1 MLSKNLYRD
10 QFPGLHQKVH
20 GKQLVYLDN
29 AATAQRPQAVID
41 AINDYYINHN
51 ANIHRGV
58 HSLSESAT
66 DLYENA
72 RKSLAK
78 LLNAP
83 TEKDLIFVRGCTE
96 AVNLVAQTFVRSR
109 VSKGDEILI
118 SHLEHHSN
126 IVPWQLLCEQTGA
139 VLKVIPMNDAGE
151 LCIDQ
156 LDGLLSDKTKFM
168 SVVHVSNALGTINPV
183 KEMVAKAHAKGVPVM
198 LDGAQATPHLKVD
211 VQDLD
216 CDFYTVSGHKMYGPT
231 GSGVL
236 FGKTEHLDA
245 MPPYH
250 GGGEMISKV
259 TFESTVYNA
268 VPAKFEAGTPN
279 IAGGIGLGAAA
290 EFMMSI
296 GLENIEQRDAE
307 LRAYAEQALAK
318 VPGLRIFGTAKNKS
332 PVFSFNID
340 DIHAHDI
347 GTIIDHH
354 GVAVR
359 TGHHCTMPIFQYFG
373 VAGSCRASFA
383 FYNTEK
389 EVDILVESLLNAIEM
404 FK

>member
-1 MLSKNLYRD
+1 MLREH
-10 QFPGLHQKVH
+10 FPGLQQTVH
-20 GKQLVYLDN
+20 GKPLVYLDN
-29 AATAQRPQAVID
+29 AATAQRPQRVLD
-41 AINDYYINHN
+41 AIQNYYLHHN

-66 DLYENA
+66 ELYEQA
-72 RKSLAK
+72 RKSLAR

-83 TEKDLIFVRGCTE
+83 SEKNLIFVRGCTE
-96 AVNLVAQTFVRSR
+96 GVNLVAQTFVRSR
-109 VSKGDEILI
+109 VQAGDEILI

-126 IVPWQLLCEQTGA
+126 IVPWQILCEQTGA
-139 VLKVIPMNDAGE
+139 VLKVIPMNDRGE
-151 LCIDQ
+151 LQLDQ
-156 LDGLLSDKTKFM
+156 LDALLTDKTKFM

-183 KEMVAKAHAKGVPVM
+183 KQMIAQAHAKGVPV
-198 LDGAQATPHLKVD
+198 LVDGAQAMPHLPVD
-211 VQDLD
+211 VQDLG

-236 FGKTEHLDA
+236 FGKAEHLEA

-290 EFMMSI
+290 EFMLDVGMERI
-296 GLENIEQRDAE
+296 AARDQQ
-307 LRAYAEQALAK
+307 LRQYAEQALMA
-318 VPGLRIFGTAKNKS
+318 VPGLVMVGTAAEKS

-340 DIHAHDI
+340 GIHAHDI
-347 GTIIDHH
+347 GTIIDHC

-359 TGHHCTMPIFQYFG
+359 TGHHCTMPIFQHFG
-373 VAGSCRASFA
+373 LAGSCRASLA
-383 FYNTEK
+383 FYNTEQ
-389 EVDILVESLLNAIEM
+389 EVDVLVESLLKAKAM
-404 FK
+404 FE

>member
-1 MLSKNLYRD
+1 MLRE
-10 QFPGLHQKVH
+10 QFPGLQVKVH
-20 GKQLVYLDN
+20 GKPLVYLDN
-29 AATAQRPQAVID
+29 AATAQRPQVVLD
-41 AINDYYINHN
+41 AINNYYLYNN

-66 DLYENA
+66 ELYEQA
-72 RKSLAK
+72 RESLAK
-78 LLNAP
+78 LINAP
-83 TEKDLIFVRGCTE
+83 SAKDLVFVRGCTE
-96 AVNLVAQTFVRSR
+96 GVNLVAQTFVRNR
-109 VSKGDEILI
+109 VKAGDEILI

-126 IVPWQLLCEQTGA
+126 IVPWQILCEQTGA
-139 VLKVIPMNDAGE
+139 ILKVIPMNDQGE
-151 LCIDQ
+151 LVLDDLDQ
-156 LDGLLSDKTKFM
+156 LLNEKTKFM

-183 KEMVAKAHAKGVPVM
+183 KTMIQAAHDKGVPV
-198 LDGAQATPHLKVD
+198 LVDGAQAMPHIKVD

-236 FGKTEHLDA
+236 YGKAEHLNA

-259 TFESTVYNA
+259 TFESSIYNA

-290 EFMMSI
+290 EFMLSV
-296 GLENIEQRDAE
+296 GLDKIAQRDQA
-307 LRAYAEQALAK
+307 LRVYAEQALLK
-318 VPGLRIFGTAKNKS
+318 VPGLRLIGTAQNKS
-332 PVFSFNID
+332 PVFSFVIEG
-340 DIHAHDI
+340 IHAHDI

-354 GVAVR
+354 GVAIR

-373 VAGSCRASFA
+373 LAGSCRASFA

-389 EVDILVESLLNAIEM
+389 EADVLVESLLKAKAM
-404 FK
+404 FE

>member
-1 MLSKNLYRD
+1 MLRK
-10 QFPGLHQKVH
+10 QFPALKTQVH
-20 GKQLVYLDN
+20 GKPLVYLDN
-29 AATAQRPQAVID
+29 AATAQRPQVVLD
-41 AINDYYINHN
+41 AINNYYNNHN

-66 DLYENA
+66 ELYEQA
-72 RKSLAK
+72 RSSIARLI
-78 LLNAP
+78 NAP
-83 TEKDLIFVRGCTE
+83 SPKDLIFVRGCTE
-96 AVNLVAQTFVRSR
+96 GVNLVAQSFVRNR
-109 VSKGDEILI
+109 VQAGDEILI

-126 IVPWQLLCEQTGA
+126 IVPWQLVCEQTGA
-139 VLKVIPMNDAGE
+139 KLKVIPMNDQGE
-151 LCIDQ
+151 LVLDDLDQ
-156 LDGLLSDKTKFM
+156 LITDKTKFI

-183 KEMVAKAHAKGVPVM
+183 KKIIKAAHEKDVPV
-198 LDGAQATPHLKVD
+198 LIDGAQATPHIKVD
-211 VQDLD
+211 VQDLG

-236 FGKTEHLDA
+236 YGKTELLDA

-259 TFESTVYNA
+259 TFDSTVYNA

-290 EFMMSI
+290 EFMMSVGMDKI
-296 GLENIEQRDAE
+296 AERDQV
-307 LRAYAEQALAK
+307 LRVYAEQALSQ
-318 VPGLRIFGTAKNKS
+318 VPGLRLVGTATDKS
-332 PVFSFNID
+332 PVFSFVIEG
-340 DIHAHDI
+340 IHAHDI

-354 GVAVR
+354 GVAIR

-373 VAGSCRASFA
+373 LAGSCRASLA

-389 EVDILVESLLNAIEM
+389 EVDVLVESLLKAKAM
-404 FK
+404 FE

>member
-1 MLSKNLYRD
+1 MLREH
-10 QFPGLHQKVH
+10 FPGLNKQVH
-20 GKQLVYLDN
+20 AKPLVYLDN
-29 AATAQRPQAVID
+29 AATAQRPRAVID
-41 AINDYYINHN
+41 AVNDYYLNHN

-66 DLYENA
+66 ERYEQA
-72 RKSLAK
+72 RRSISRLI
-78 LLNAP
+78 NAP
-83 TEKDLIFVRGCTE
+83 SEKDLIFVRGCTE
-96 AVNLVAQTFVRSR
+96 GVNLVAQTFVRNR
-109 VSKGDEILI
+109 IKAGDEILI

-139 VLKVIPMNDAGE
+139 KLKVIPMNDQGE
-151 LCIDQ
+151 LVLNELDQ
-156 LDGLLSDKTKFM
+156 LLGNKTKFM
-168 SVVHVSNALGTINPV
+168 AVVHVSNALGTINPI
-183 KEMVAKAHAKGVPVM
+183 KKMVAAAHEKNIPV
-198 LDGAQATPHLKVD
+198 LVDGAQATPHLKVD

-236 FGKTEHLDA
+236 YGKAEHLNA

-290 EFMMSI
+290 EFMMSV
-296 GLENIEQRDAE
+296 GLDKIAQRDQE
-307 LRAYAEQALAK
+307 LRVYAEQALGE
-318 VPGLRIFGTAKNKS
+318 VPGLRLIGTAVEKS
-332 PVFSFNID
+332 PVFSFVID
-340 DIHAHDI
+340 GIHAHDI

-354 GVAVR
+354 GVAIR

-373 VAGSCRASFA
+373 LAGSCRASLA

-389 EVDILVESLLNAIEM
+389 EVDVLVESLLKAKAM
-404 FK
+404 FE

>member
-1 MLSKNLYRD
+1 MLNKQFHRD
-10 QFPGLHQKVH
+10 QFPGLHQEVN
-20 GKQLVYLDN
+20 GKPLVYLDN
-29 AATAQRPQAVID
+29 AATAQRPQVVLD
-41 AINDYYINHN
+41 AINDYYVNHN

-83 TEKDLIFVRGCTE
+83 SEKDLIFVRGCTE

-151 LCIDQ
+151 LCVDQ
-156 LDGLLSDKTKFM
+156 LDDLLTEKTKFM

-231 GSGVL
+231 GSGV
-236 FGKTEHLDA
+236 DA
-245 MPPYH
+245 
-250 GGGEMISKV
+250 
-259 TFESTVYNA
+259 
-268 VPAKFEAGTPN
+268 AKFPKLAGQHSKYIATQLKAFRAGERAN
-279 IAGGIGLGAAA
+279 DMNQMMRDVAKRMSDTDIEKVAGYIAGL
-290 EFMMSI
+290 
-296 GLENIEQRDAE
+296 QD
-307 LRAYAEQALAK
+307 
-318 VPGLRIFGTAKNKS
+318 
-332 PVFSFNID
+332 
-340 DIHAHDI
+340 
-347 GTIIDHH
+347 
-354 GVAVR
+354 
-359 TGHHCTMPIFQYFG
+359 
-373 VAGSCRASFA
+373 
-383 FYNTEK
+383 
-389 EVDILVESLLNAIEM
+389 
-404 FK
+404 

>member
-1 MLSKNLYRD
+1 MLREH
-10 QFPGLHQKVH
+10 FPGLQTQVH
-20 GKQLVYLDN
+20 GKPLVYLDN
-29 AATAQRPQAVID
+29 AATAQRPQVVLD
-41 AINDYYINHN
+41 AINDYYLNHN

-66 DLYENA
+66 ELYERA
-72 RKSLAK
+72 RKSLAR
-78 LLNAP
+78 LIHAP
-83 TEKDLIFVRGCTE
+83 SEKDLIFVRGCTE

-109 VSKGDEILI
+109 IKAGDELLI

-126 IVPWQLLCEQTGA
+126 IVPWQILCEQTGA
-139 VLKVIPMNDAGE
+139 KLKVIPMNDQGE
-151 LCIDQ
+151 LV
-156 LDGLLSDKTKFM
+156 LDDLEQLLSERTRFV

-183 KEMVAKAHAKGVPVM
+183 KKIIEAAHEKDIPVM
-198 LDGAQATPHLKVD
+198 VDGAQATPHLKVD

-216 CDFYTVSGHKMYGPT
+216 CDFYAVSGHKMYGPT

-236 FGKTEHLDA
+236 YGKAEHLNA

-290 EFMMSI
+290 DFMLEV
-296 GLENIEQRDAE
+296 GLEKIEQRDQL
-307 LRAYAEQALAK
+307 LRHYAEKALSD
-318 VPGLRIFGTAKNKS
+318 VPGLRLIGTAANKS
-332 PVFSFNID
+332 PVFSFVMD
-340 DIHAHDI
+340 GIHAHDI
-347 GTIIDHH
+347 GTIIDHC
-354 GVAVR
+354 GVAIR

-373 VAGSCRASFA
+373 LAGSCRASLA
-383 FYNTEK
+383 FYNTEQ
-389 EVDILVESLLNAIEM
+389 EVDVLVESLLKAKSM
-404 FK
+404 FE

>member
-1 MLSKNLYRD
+1 MLRE
-10 QFPGLHQKVH
+10 QFPGLKVKVH
-20 GKQLVYLDN
+20 GKPLVYLDN
-29 AATAQRPQAVID
+29 AATAQRPQVVID
-41 AINDYYINHN
+41 AINNYYLYNN

-66 DLYENA
+66 ELYEQA
-72 RKSLAK
+72 RVSMAK
-78 LLNAP
+78 LINAP
-83 TEKDLIFVRGCTE
+83 SAKDLIFVRGCTE
-96 AVNLVAQTFVRSR
+96 GVNLVAQTFVRSR
-109 VSKGDEILI
+109 LKADDEILI

-126 IVPWQLLCEQTGA
+126 IVPWQILCEQTGA
-139 VLKVIPMNDAGE
+139 KLKVIPMNDQGE
-151 LCIDQ
+151 LVLDELDQ
-156 LDGLLSDKTKFM
+156 LLSAKTKFM

-183 KEMVAKAHAKGVPVM
+183 KTMIQAAHDKGIPV
-198 LDGAQATPHLKVD
+198 LVDGAQATPHIKVD

-236 FGKTEHLDA
+236 YGKAEHLNA

-259 TFESTVYNA
+259 TFESSIYNA

-290 EFMMSI
+290 EFMMSVGMDKI
-296 GLENIEQRDAE
+296 AQRDQA
-307 LRAYAEQALAK
+307 LRAYAEQALLQ
-318 VPGLRIFGTAKNKS
+318 VPGLRIVGTAEHKS
-332 PVFSFNID
+332 PVFSFVID
-340 DIHAHDI
+340 GIHAHDI

-354 GVAVR
+354 GVAIR

-373 VAGSCRASFA
+373 LAGSCRASFA

-389 EVDILVESLLNAIEM
+389 EADVLVESLLKAIAM
-404 FK
+404 FE